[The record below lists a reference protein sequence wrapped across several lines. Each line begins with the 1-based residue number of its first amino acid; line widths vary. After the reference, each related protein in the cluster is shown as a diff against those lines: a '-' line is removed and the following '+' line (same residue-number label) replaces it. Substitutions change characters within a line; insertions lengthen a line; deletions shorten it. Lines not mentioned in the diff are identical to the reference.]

1 MYPMTAL
8 PSGTFIQRGMATRLS
23 NLKEEIQRGAINAI
37 AAAAGCNTMVP
48 AVDEGDDVILS
59 YQAAGS
65 EEMKMLGLQLKATS
79 ARDRW
84 NAEHTEI
91 TALLSRQRYDKY
103 RSTAVTFPKII
114 VIMDLP
120 ESIDD
125 WVDISTDRMGLGKN
139 YWVSIAGFPERNN
152 AGRIAVRASVD
163 NVFDDAAL
171 CGIMSGLME
180 KEVQQA

>member
-8 PSGTFIQRGMATRLS
+8 PSGIAIQRGMTMRLS
-23 NLKEEIQRGAINAI
+23 NRKEEIQRGAINAI

-48 AVDEGDDVILS
+48 AIDEGDDVILS

-79 ARDRW
+79 ARNRW
-84 NAEHTEI
+84 NAQHTEI
-91 TALLSRQRYDKY
+91 TAHLSRQRYDKY
-103 RSTAVTFPKII
+103 RSTNVTFPKII

-120 ESIDD
+120 ESVDD
-125 WVDISTDRMGLGKN
+125 WVDISPERMGVGKN
-139 YWVSIAGFPERNN
+139 YWVSIAGFPEKNRT
-152 AGRIAVRASVD
+152 GQIAVRASAD

-171 CGIMSGLME
+171 CGIMNGLME
-180 KEVQQA
+180 KEVQQS